1 MAIKEKFKKVPGW
14 LWKVFGGI
22 GTVAGVI
29 LSVSQLSDY
38 YWEKAE
44 TLVKGS
50 VTQSAIM
57 ITTELKKT
65 EQRIGGF
72 LIDGIQFR
80 IIGIQDEMA
89 IYTRQGKTPP
99 PYLNRQLELL
109 KDQLGEAKG
118 KWEE

>member
-1 MAIKEKFKKVPGW
+1 MDVKGKLKLVPVWIWKAI
-14 LWKVFGGI
+14 GGV
-22 GTVAGVI
+22 GTVATVI

-44 TLVKGS
+44 NLVKGS

-57 ITTELKKT
+57 ITTELKQT

-80 IIGIQDEMA
+80 IIGIQDQMA
-89 IYTRQGKTPP
+89 IFERRGEKSP
-99 PYLNRQLELL
+99 PYLKRQLDLL
-109 KDQLGEAKG
+109 GDQLNEAKQ
-118 KWEE
+118 KWED